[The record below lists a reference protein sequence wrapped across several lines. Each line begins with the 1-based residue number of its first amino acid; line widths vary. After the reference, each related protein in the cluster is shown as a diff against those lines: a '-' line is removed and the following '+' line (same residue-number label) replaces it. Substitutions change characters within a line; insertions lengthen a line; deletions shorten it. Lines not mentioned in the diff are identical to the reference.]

1 MEKKHRT
8 RKTGRDF
15 QYSENYREL
24 LFWKKLYFK
33 KIEKQR
39 KIKNIVLNAKNTIY
53 ITFQISCIHVRA
65 KSKLFTFTDK
75 INT

>member
-1 MEKKHRT
+1 M
-8 RKTGRDF
+8 
-15 QYSENYREL
+15 
-24 LFWKKLYFK
+24 
-33 KIEKQR
+33 
-39 KIKNIVLNAKNTIY
+39 KNIVLNAKNTIY

>member
-1 MEKKHRT
+1 MKCKMQFLSFFTDKSEFYTSIINVEKL
-8 RKTGRDF
+8 RKM
-15 QYSENYREL
+15 
-24 LFWKKLYFK
+24 
-33 KIEKQR
+33 
-39 KIKNIVLNAKNTIY
+39 KNIVLNAKNTIY